1 MRTCRIIVCLKHWQ
15 IIFSERICERERE
28 LDKERETENNKGV
41 LERERER
48 ERNTEMERE
57 WHRDTKRRVTVR
69 ERMR

>member
-41 LERERER
+41 LERGEGERKKYRDLDLRR
-48 ERNTEMERE
+48 EKGRE
-57 WHRDTKRRVTVR
+57 IQKG
-69 ERMR
+69 E